1 MMASRYS
8 ILQLSASLQRA
19 ACPLKIQFVS
29 SVYSRTT
36 NVDKVKVGRS
46 QWSPV
51 RITGADEAPAK
62 LITARITSIARI
74 TRIAWITRITRI
86 ARIARITRIAGIT
99 RIARIVRITR
109 IADIARIARI
119 ARNTRIAR
127 ITDEGNK
134 IQFSLKILS
143 DQWESSIYVCWY
155 LIG

>member
-99 RIARIVRITR
+99 RIARI
-109 IADIARIARI
+109 